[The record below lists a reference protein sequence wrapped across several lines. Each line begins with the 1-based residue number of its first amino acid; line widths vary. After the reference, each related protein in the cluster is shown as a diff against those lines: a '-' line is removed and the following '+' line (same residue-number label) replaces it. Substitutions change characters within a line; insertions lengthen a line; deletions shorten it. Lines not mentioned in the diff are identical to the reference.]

1 MARDF
6 TKYTINNSKAL
17 SKRALA
23 LELIKEFLKTEK
35 PTFNSLKKE
44 FPDTLQ
50 GSKGFLV
57 KTSEPYDIK
66 RFHKE
71 ILVSSD
77 GVNFVV
83 SNQWGS
89 KNFPGL
95 IQKGTELGLKVNKF
109 DPDDQKVKEVSV
121 ESREDISVTE
131 GSKINKKE
139 PIQIIENPI
148 SEEDKKEKENEA
160 FIKKFWD
167 YFRPKNWGTKLSID
181 EVILITSVDAPVFI
195 VTDLPSLVTRNDKI
209 YLDSFQKIYI
219 DDGIK
224 EYHRLWK
231 MFGKSA
237 RDKKTNRLAPD
248 IASKYADN
256 RLKAKF
262 LRDSLENLSKEYK
275 KLRKKHKK

>member
-109 DPDDQKVKEVSV
+109 DPDNQKVKAVSV
-121 ESREDISVTE
+121 ESREDFSVSE
-131 GSKINKKE
+131 GLKINKKE
-139 PIQIIENPI
+139 PIQKRENQV
-148 SEEDKKEKENEA
+148 SEEDTTEKENEA
-160 FIKKFWD
+160 FIKQFWQ
-167 YFRPKNWGTKLSID
+167 YLRPPNFKKLSVD
-181 EVILITSVDAPVFI
+181 DVMFMTLGPDRAQVILDLTSYVK
-195 VTDLPSLVTRNDKI
+195 RNNKFE
-209 YLDSFQKIYI
+209 LDSFQKYYI

-224 EYHRLWK
+224 KYHNAWI
-231 MFGKSA
+231 MYGKTA
-237 RDKKTNRLAPD
+237 RDKKTNRLAPH
-248 IASKYADN
+248 IASESADN
-256 RLKAKF
+256 RLKMQY
-262 LRDSLENLSKEYK
+262 LRDSLEDFSKEYK